1 MGIAVGWQRPQPLA
15 AQVRV
20 AGIIIRHS
28 CLNGE
33 CPCRV
38 YLHVPAEPSAATPGF
53 QPGNS
58 AFERLR
64 ATRLYSAQ
72 SLKNTESR
80 YPYFVRST
88 RTAHT
93 PITEYRSRRDPAPPL
108 GRLEGSRR
116 ELTTRRAGVN

>member
-58 AFERLR
+58 AFGAPSGNAAIQCPIVERHGVQVSVLC
-64 ATRLYSAQ
+64 
-72 SLKNTESR
+72 
-80 YPYFVRST
+80 
-88 RTAHT
+88 
-93 PITEYRSRRDPAPPL
+93 TEYTNS
-108 GRLEGSRR
+108 SHSH
-116 ELTTRRAGVN
+116 NCISQ